1 MKKRRCRCLIHP
13 HGEHTGFDLVII
25 DTEMPG
31 AFGRRLAYALKHN
44 VPTIPSLM
52 VSNFSDKAFFIDLV
66 SHGHREF
73 IENVCGNNEA
83 TMRIWDVNGKSKAR
97 GHYMK
102 TDSRMDNVPC
112 IDGMIITLLSLLE
125 TTLVR
130 TVVVGIFSAA
140 L

>member
-1 MKKRRCRCLIHP
+1 MSLALRHAGYKVSSVFDEEEALSLLDSST
-13 HGEHTGFDLVII
+13 GEHTGFDLVII

-44 VPTIPSLM
+44 VPTIPTLM

-83 TMRIWDVNGKSKAR
+83 TMRIWDVNGKSNGKR
-97 GHYMK
+97 ILHENG
-102 TDSRMDNVPC
+102 
-112 IDGMIITLLSLLE
+112 
-125 TTLVR
+125 
-130 TVVVGIFSAA
+130 
-140 L
+140 